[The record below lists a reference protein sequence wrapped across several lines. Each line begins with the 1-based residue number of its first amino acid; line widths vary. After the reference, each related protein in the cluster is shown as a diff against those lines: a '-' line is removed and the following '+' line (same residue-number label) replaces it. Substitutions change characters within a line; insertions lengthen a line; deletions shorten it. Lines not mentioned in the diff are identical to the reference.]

1 MMVTMTTS
9 DDGDDD
15 DNDDDNNSDKD
26 DDDDGE
32 HSAQFHT
39 QISPV
44 HYSIKWTYGT
54 FLNQNIFYLMM
65 DDCSADW
72 ENSIWNLICSRRAKE
87 KFVLISADG
96 PDDNVLKIKP
106 PMCFTKEDAD
116 LLLSVLDE
124 ALTEVEEC

>member
-1 MMVTMTTS
+1 VACAVGNAVLDIIENENLQQHALELGNYLIGQLQELKLKHRLIGDVRGMGLFIGVELVKDLTT
-9 DDGDDD
+9 
-15 DNDDDNNSDKD
+15 K
-26 DDDDGE
+26 E
-32 HSAQFHT
+32 PAT
-39 QISPV
+39 EE
-44 HYSIKWTYGT
+44 
-54 FLNQNIFYLMM
+54 
-65 DDCSADW
+65 A
-72 ENSIWNLICSRRAKE
+72 RRVVYKAKE